1 MNSIHWRRGLVPAA
15 LALAVL
21 LVTVPARAFDADE
34 ARMMLRRNN
43 CLKCH
48 SVDKKKEAPSYQD
61 VAAKYRSR
69 SDARERLWTH
79 LTTGPQVKFADGH
92 EEEHKILRPQ
102 NPDELKN
109 LIDWILAQ

>member
-1 MNSIHWRRGLVPAA
+1 MISIHGRSGLVPCV
-15 LALAVL
+15 LAFAVL
-21 LVTVPARAFDADE
+21 LGSLPAHAFDADE
-34 ARMMLRRNN
+34 AKMMLRRNN

-48 SVDKKKEAPSYQD
+48 SVDKKKEAPSYQE

-102 NPDELKN
+102 NPEELKN